1 MENEYMNEE
10 NTSPRRTGTIN
21 SVIKATELTKA
32 MLNVGEPVPLHV
44 LSKMTGYPK
53 STAYAIL
60 STMREHNFITQNSDG
75 KYYLCMSFYECGQA
89 VSRSW
94 NITAISHPY
103 LDRLSRETN
112 RTSILSIYDNESIYN
127 IDYVCGGNEI
137 QFIPVLGKP
146 LPLNASSQGK
156 LFLAALSCSMRLKYL
171 EKNDFQ
177 TFTNNTITDP
187 EKLYE
192 EIMSVKQN
200 NFAVSEG
207 EYIQGMR
214 FVSAPI
220 HDHTGRFKYCISILG
235 IARDIPASEYNELIE
250 KVRQAADDISAQI
263 GYKKA

>member
-1 MENEYMNEE
+1 MENEFVTEE
-10 NTSPRRTGTIN
+10 NPSARRTGSIN
-21 SVIKATELTKA
+21 SIIKAMELTKA

-75 KYYLCMSFYECGQA
+75 KYYLGMSFYECGQA

-112 RTSILSIYDNESIYN
+112 STSILSINDSESVYS
-127 IDYVCGGNEI
+127 IDYVCGGSDI

-156 LFLAALSCSMRLKYL
+156 LFLASLSPSARAKYF
-171 EKNDFQ
+171 EKNEL
-177 TFTNNTITDP
+177 TAFTGNTITDP
-187 EKLYE
+187 EKLAE
-192 EIMSVKQN
+192 EIRSVRLN
-200 NFAVSEG
+200 NYAVSEG

-214 FVSAPI
+214 CISSPI
-220 HDHTGRFKYCISILG
+220 HDHTGRIKYCISILS
-235 IARDIPASEYNELIE
+235 IARDIPASEYDGLIG
-250 KVRQAADDISAQI
+250 KVRQAANDISAQI
-263 GYKKA
+263 GYQK

>member
-1 MENEYMNEE
+1 MENGFFSEE
-10 NTSPRRTGTIN
+10 NPSPRRTGTIN
-21 SVIKATELTKA
+21 SVIKAMELTKA

-75 KYYLCMSFYECGQA
+75 RYYLGMSFYECGQA

-112 RTSILSIYDNESIYN
+112 STSILSINDNESIYN
-127 IDYVCGGNEI
+127 IDYVCGGSDI

-156 LFLAALSCSMRLKYL
+156 LFLASLSLSSQMKYY
-171 EKNDFQ
+171 EKNE
-177 TFTNNTITDP
+177 FTAFTGNTITDP
-187 EKLYE
+187 EKLAE
-192 EIMSVKQN
+192 EIKSVRLNKY
-200 NFAVSEG
+200 AVSEG

-214 FVSAPI
+214 FISAPI

-235 IARDIPASEYNELIE
+235 IAREISSSEYDGLIG
-250 KVRQAADDISAQI
+250 KVRQAANDISAQI
-263 GYKKA
+263 GYQK